1 MPFPTLVEFPSDL
14 TTRARSLTWA
24 SVAVRMCP
32 KCLVHI
38 SRLNLSLSF
47 LFDLYI
53 GSCDYV
59 KDVHLGQDILNYWT
73 YSSDGLHLLTSHP
86 YMTLPYIS
94 RSTDFV
100 KICFKSISQ
109 KLLVLQP
116 VILDICTFYHGLFSA
131 VINN

>member
-1 MPFPTLVEFPSDL
+1 MLLLLLRFIEIPVINAN
-14 TTRARSLTWA
+14 RADPDQTSPPVFCVA
-24 SVAVRMCP
+24 S
-32 KCLVHI
+32 VHI

-59 KDVHLGQDILNYWT
+59 KDVYLGQDILNYWT

-131 VINN
+131 VIHN